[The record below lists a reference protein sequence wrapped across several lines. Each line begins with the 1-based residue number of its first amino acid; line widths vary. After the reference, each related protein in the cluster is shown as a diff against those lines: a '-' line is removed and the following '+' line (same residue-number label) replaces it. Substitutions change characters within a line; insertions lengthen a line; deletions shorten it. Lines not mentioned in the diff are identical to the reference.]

1 MTARQ
6 RRGFT
11 LIEVLAALAVAVLLI
26 VPVARMIAGT
36 AGAFAGLER
45 STERRVGMQAAMA
58 VAMTLEPLRT
68 GRSVVGEFTVI
79 VEPYRFERSAAL
91 ATAGWQL
98 YSVTVR
104 SSGGSADHEIH
115 TVRLGRLQ

>member
-1 MTARQ
+1 MTARR

-11 LIEVLAALAVAVLLI
+11 LIEVLASLAVAVLLI
-26 VPVARMIAGT
+26 IPIARLITGT

-58 VAMTLEPLRT
+58 AAMTLNPLRT
-68 GRSVVGEFTVI
+68 GRSVVGRFTVI
-79 VEPYRFERSAAL
+79 VEPHRFERGAAL
-91 ATAGWQL
+91 AQAGWQL

-104 SSGGSADHEIH
+104 STDGSEDDVMQ
-115 TVRLGRLQ
+115 TVRLGKLQ

>member
-1 MTARQ
+1 MTARR

-11 LIEVLAALAVAVLLI
+11 LIEVLASLAIAVLMI
-26 VPVARMIAGT
+26 VPIAHMITGT

-68 GRSVVGEFTVI
+68 GRRVIGDFTVI
-79 VEPYRFERSAAL
+79 VEPYGFERGAAL
-91 ATAGWQL
+91 AQAGWQL
-98 YSVTVR
+98 YAVTVR
-104 SSGGSADHEIH
+104 SAGGPDDAVIQ

>member
-1 MTARQ
+1 MTARR

-11 LIEVLAALAVAVLLI
+11 LIEVLASLAIAVLLI
-26 VPVARMIAGT
+26 VPIARMITGT

-58 VAMTLEPLRT
+58 VAMTLDPLRA
-68 GRSVVGEFTVI
+68 GQHVIGDFTVI
-79 VEPYRFERSAAL
+79 VEPYRFERTVAL

-104 SSGGSADHEIH
+104 NAGGSDGDVMQ
-115 TVRLGRLQ
+115 TVRLGKLQ

>member
-1 MTARQ
+1 MTGRR

-11 LIEVLAALAVAVLLI
+11 LIEVLASLAVAVLLI
-26 VPVARMIAGT
+26 VPIARMITGT

-58 VAMTLEPLRT
+58 AAMTLNPLRT
-68 GRSVVGEFTVI
+68 GRRVIGGFTVI
-79 VEPYRFERSAAL
+79 VEPYRFERGTAL
-91 ATAGWQL
+91 ARAGWQL

-104 SSGGSADHEIH
+104 STDGSDDDAMQ
-115 TVRLGRLQ
+115 TVRLGKRQ

>member
-1 MTARQ
+1 MIARH

-11 LIEVLAALAVAVLLI
+11 LIEVLASLAVAVLLI
-26 VPVARMIAGT
+26 IPIARMITGT

-58 VAMTLEPLRT
+58 VAMTLNPLRT
-68 GRSVVGEFTVI
+68 GRSVIGDFTVI
-79 VEPYRFERSAAL
+79 VERYRFERDAAL
-91 ATAGWQL
+91 TTAGWQL

-104 SSGGSADHEIH
+104 RTDGSDGDVTQ
-115 TVRLGRLQ
+115 TVRLGKLQ

>member
-1 MTARQ
+1 MKERS

-11 LIEVLAALAVAVLLI
+11 LIEVLASLAIAVLLI
-26 VPVARMIAGT
+26 VPIAHIITGT

-45 STERRVGMQAAMA
+45 SRERRAGLQAAMA
-58 VAMTLEPLRT
+58 AAMTLDQLRP
-68 GRSVVGEFTVI
+68 GRSVVGDMTVI
-79 VEPYRFERSAAL
+79 VEPYGFDRRTAL
-91 ATAGWQL
+91 AEAGWQL

-104 SSGGSADHEIH
+104 SADGSDEHVMQ

>member
-1 MTARQ
+1 MTARR

-11 LIEVLAALAVAVLLI
+11 LIEVLASLAVAVLLI
-26 VPVARMIAGT
+26 IPIARLITGT

-58 VAMTLEPLRT
+58 AAMTLNPLRT
-68 GRSVVGEFTVI
+68 GRSVIGRFTVI
-79 VEPYRFERSAAL
+79 VEPRRFERGAAL
-91 ATAGWQL
+91 AQAGWQL

-104 SSGGSADHEIH
+104 STDGSEDDVMQ
-115 TVRLGRLQ
+115 TVRLGKLQ

>member
-1 MTARQ
+1 MTARR

-11 LIEVLAALAVAVLLI
+11 LIEVLASLAVAVLLI
-26 VPVARMIAGT
+26 IPIARMITGT

-58 VAMTLEPLRT
+58 TAMTLNPLRT
-68 GRSVVGEFTVI
+68 GRSVIGDFTVI
-79 VEPYRFERSAAL
+79 VEPYRFERGSAL
-91 ATAGWQL
+91 ARAGWRL

-104 SSGGSADHEIH
+104 RTDGSDDDVMQ
-115 TVRLGRLQ
+115 TVRLGKLQ